1 MRDHGRV
8 EEPDYTAEIR
18 AVGRASGLDAV
29 GVAPADPFLGT
40 RVHLERRRERGLHG
54 GMRFTYKN
62 PVRSTDPS
70 AALPGAQ
77 TLVVGAWAY
86 RRPSSAPATPPGPTG
101 RVARYV
107 WADHYGELRAALGT
121 IAARLKADGWRARVL
136 VDQNDLV
143 DREAAYR
150 AVLGWYGK
158 NSNLL
163 LPGHGSW
170 FVLGS
175 VVTDAPLTPSA
186 GPVADGCGSCDR
198 CVEGCPT
205 RAIVAPGVIDARRC
219 LAWLVQ
225 APGDIPREHR
235 VAMGDRMYGC
245 DDCQDVCPPNRV
257 ERRRTGDDGVAAAGR
272 AWVPLLAVLD
282 AADAELLE
290 RYGHWYIPERSPRYL
305 RRNALVALGNAADAD
320 DPDVRHAVE
329 RHLAHPDPM
338 LRAHAVW
345 AARRLGLHDLVAA
358 MPVDA
363 EPGVRDEL
371 AAPAPPPRVPAR

>member
-1 MRDHGRV
+1 
-8 EEPDYTAEIR
+8 
-18 AVGRASGLDAV
+18 
-29 GVAPADPFLGT
+29 
-40 RVHLERRRERGLHG
+40 
-54 GMRFTYKN
+54 
-62 PVRSTDPS
+62 
-70 AALPGAQ
+70 
-77 TLVVGAWAY
+77 
-86 RRPSSAPATPPGPTG
+86 
-101 RVARYV
+101 VARYV
-107 WADHYGELRAALGT
+107 WADHYGELRSALGT
-121 IAARLKADGWRARVL
+121 VAARLKADGWKARVL

-150 AVLGWYGK
+150 AGLGWYGK

-175 VVTDAPLTPSA
+175 VVTNAPLTPSD
-186 GPVADGCGSCDR
+186 GPRADGCGSCDR
-198 CVEGCPT
+198 CIGGCPT
-205 RAIVAPGVIDARRC
+205 GAIVAPGVIDARRC

-257 ERRRTGDDGVAAAGR
+257 EQRRVEQGRVEQGRVGDVAADGR

-282 AADAELLE
+282 ATDDELLD

-305 RRNALVALGNAADAD
+305 RRNALVALGNAADGD
-320 DPDVRHAVE
+320 DPYVRQAIA
-329 RHLAHPDPM
+329 RHLVHPDPM

-363 EPGVRDEL
+363 EPEVQDEL
-371 AAPAPPPRVPAR
+371 AAPAPPQRVPAR